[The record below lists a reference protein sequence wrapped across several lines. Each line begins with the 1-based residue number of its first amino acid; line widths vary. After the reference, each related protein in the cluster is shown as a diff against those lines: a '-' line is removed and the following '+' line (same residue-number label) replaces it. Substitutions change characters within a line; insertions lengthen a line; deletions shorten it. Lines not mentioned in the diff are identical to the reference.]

1 MKDLTIFA
9 LSCAVVGLVLAL
21 LWRKAKAETVAKRDD
36 PLQTAT
42 FKERENRFAREIH
55 SEERLSKR

>member
-1 MKDLTIFA
+1 MSA
-9 LSCAVVGLVLAL
+9 LVDKAIIAL
-21 LWRKAKAETVAKRDD
+21 LAFAVALLVWKLYRKEAPKRDD

-55 SEERLSKR
+55 SEERLSKQ